1 MLWERG
7 AKRKCYGEANAAL
20 SSWERE
26 LDYKAQGFPDP
37 CPVAELQQHHFTFL
51 CLFSSHLWL
60 QASESRNRLLPW
72 ADLMLSRK
80 THPHLGYFVPPNYN
94 NFADFP
100 QYFFSESLWLQ
111 QQTCSGRG
119 GVNKHF
125 NSQSAALFQR
135 ICHCPEIIILLQGQV
150 NCVLYMLFSYFRVL
164 LLIRRMGKAEL
175 SAQVHE
181 TLCCCLLTPPP
192 CLSSPV

>member
-1 MLWERG
+1 MQPCLV
-7 AKRKCYGEANAAL
+7 
-20 SSWERE
+20 ERE
-26 LDYKAQGFPDP
+26 LDYKAQGFSDP

-60 QASESRNRLLPW
+60 QASESRNRLLLW

-135 ICHCPEIIILLQGQV
+135 ICPCPWNHNLTSRASQLCPI
-150 NCVLYMLFSYFRVL
+150 YAL
-164 LLIRRMGKAEL
+164 LLFQ
-175 SAQVHE
+175 SAAAD
-181 TLCCCLLTPPP
+181 
-192 CLSSPV
+192 